1 MKKILIMLFLVY
13 CIGPAFAQKGAGKAA
28 QSLTGLERQVARAAQ
43 KTVRT
48 ALAAEY
54 VPITNLPGSPTVKFR
69 LPFVAGVEKSTAAL
83 LAPDDVYPLVFS
95 KGPRATYPKKMFV
108 PQGFLSK
115 NKNFYRGM
123 KLVSL
128 EDLTNL
134 FKNGLELGKS
144 VDFPDK
150 IYATS
155 EASFAV
161 AYAMPSTAYNS
172 FWEVEANLPVLIKI
186 PATEELRQYAPE
198 VFRYHETFRRDVPA
212 QFISDIWVF
221 LEVNGKPD
229 WYKVVWQNGE
239 LVFTP
244 APGKMRSWSAGVEK
258 KNK

>member
-1 MKKILIMLFLVY
+1 M
-13 CIGPAFAQKGAGKAA
+13 
-28 QSLTGLERQVARAAQ
+28 
-43 KTVRT
+43 
-48 ALAAEY
+48 
-54 VPITNLPGSPTVKFR
+54 
-69 LPFVAGVEKSTAAL
+69 
-83 LAPDDVYPLVFS
+83 
-95 KGPRATYPKKMFV
+95 YPKKMFV

-115 NKNFYRGM
+115 NKAFYRGM

-144 VDFPDK
+144 GNFPDK

-198 VFRYHETFRRDVPA
+198 VFRYSETFRQDVPA
-212 QFISDIWVF
+212 RFISDIWAF

-239 LVFTP
+239 LVFIP
-244 APGKMRSWSAGVEK
+244 APGKMRSWSAGIEK